1 LNRTFLYFG
10 GLTLFI
16 SLATP
21 VGYLVDIQMS
31 YMLKNQLHATATQV
45 SIFRL
50 ITAVPMYVAFL
61 FGLLR
66 DHWNPLGMR
75 DRGFF
80 LIFGLVTAAAYLGMA
95 FAPITYEGLLIGM
108 LLTMVSFRFV
118 GAAFEGLMALIG
130 QEELV
135 SGRLSVVWQ
144 IVTYIPYIAGALASG
159 YISSHLAPRSTFVI
173 VAIVAAG
180 LALIG
185 LWKPR
190 AVFSHAYDKPQARAT
205 TFTADVARLV
215 RHRAIYAPVLM
226 MFLWSFAPGAN
237 TPLQF
242 YLTNT
247 LHASDA
253 VYSYYN
259 AVFVA
264 SFIPTMVLYGYLC
277 KRVPLE
283 KLLWWGAAIAVP
295 QMIPLLFIHSGDL
308 AIAMAVPIGLLG
320 GVITVGI
327 YDLSMRSCPS
337 GLQGTMMML
346 VEGALFAASR
356 GGDVLGSK
364 IYGSSPTNGFLY
376 CVIATTIVYALI
388 LPLILLVPKQLMA
401 TTDGEAIPAPA

>member
-1 LNRTFLYFG
+1 
-10 GLTLFI
+10 
-16 SLATP
+16 
-21 VGYLVDIQMS
+21 
-31 YMLKNQLHATATQV
+31 
-45 SIFRL
+45 
-50 ITAVPMYVAFL
+50 
-61 FGLLR
+61 
-66 DHWNPLGMR
+66 
-75 DRGFF
+75 
-80 LIFGLVTAAAYLGMA
+80 
-95 FAPITYEGLLIGM
+95 
-108 LLTMVSFRFV
+108 MVSFRFV

-173 VAIVAAG
+173 VAVVAAG

-295 QMIPLLFIHSGDL
+295 QMIPLLFIHSGNL